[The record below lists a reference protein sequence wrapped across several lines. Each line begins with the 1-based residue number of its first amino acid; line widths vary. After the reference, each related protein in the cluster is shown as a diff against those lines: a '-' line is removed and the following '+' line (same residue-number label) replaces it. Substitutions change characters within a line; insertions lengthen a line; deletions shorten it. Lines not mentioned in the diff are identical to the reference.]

1 MFSSPY
7 YWISHGY
14 YREKLKVNHF
24 WEWKGQHLCATN
36 KQTNTWKEKP
46 QLSNN
51 LTMWLSGKGKES
63 DPTDVLANALVVC
76 RWCVSQHVGQC
87 VGWRIGRCVGRCVG
101 RIRFFT
107 FTENC
112 TLMVSWIT
120 FIIWPLVDG
129 WNSSREDSFQSSRGT
144 SLEKKKEIVC
154 HIMKIKWG

>member
-1 MFSSPY
+1 MDIIGRSY
-7 YWISHGY
+7 
-14 YREKLKVNHF
+14 KLITSGSERVNIF
-24 WEWKGQHLCATN
+24 VQQTN
-36 KQTNTWKEKP
+36 KQTHERKNK

-63 DPTDVLANALVVC
+63 DPTDALANGLVVC

-87 VGWRIGRCVGRCVG
+87 VGRRIGRCVGRCVG

-112 TLMVSWIT
+112 TLMVKLDYLYNLT
-120 FIIWPLVDG
+120 T
-129 WNSSREDSFQSSRGT
+129 SRWLKFFPWRLFPKFKGYFPGE
-144 SLEKKKEIVC
+144 EKEIIVC

>member
-1 MFSSPY
+1 MDIIGRSY
-7 YWISHGY
+7 
-14 YREKLKVNHF
+14 KLITSGSERVNIF
-24 WEWKGQHLCATN
+24 VRQTN
-36 KQTNTWKEKP
+36 KQTHERKNKK
-46 QLSNN
+46 LSNN

-87 VGWRIGRCVGRCVG
+87 VGWCIGQCVGRCVG